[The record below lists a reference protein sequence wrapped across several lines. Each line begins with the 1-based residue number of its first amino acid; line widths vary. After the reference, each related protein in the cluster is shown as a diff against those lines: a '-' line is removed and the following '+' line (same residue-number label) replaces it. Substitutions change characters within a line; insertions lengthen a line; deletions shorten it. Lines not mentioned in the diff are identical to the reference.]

1 MRASRVLL
9 IGLLLVAVPI
19 VGCVEDPGTGDDGTA
34 DDGTGGGEAPD
45 DGGANDGGGSD
56 AVTEITVQA
65 SEWSLEPAGFTVP
78 AGEEVTLTL
87 ENTGSNQHNWGVDL
101 DGDGET
107 EDDVRTDTIPSG
119 ETTTVTFTVD
129 ETGEY
134 TFFCDVSGH
143 RDAGM
148 EGTLTV
154 E

>member
-45 DGGANDGGGSD
+45 DGGADDGGGSD

>member
-1 MRASRVLL
+1 MRANRVLL

-34 DDGTGGGEAPD
+34 DDGAGGGEAPD
-45 DGGANDGGGSD
+45 DGGADDGGGSD

>member
-34 DDGTGGGEAPD
+34 DDGAGGGEAPD
-45 DGGANDGGGSD
+45 DGGADDGGGSD